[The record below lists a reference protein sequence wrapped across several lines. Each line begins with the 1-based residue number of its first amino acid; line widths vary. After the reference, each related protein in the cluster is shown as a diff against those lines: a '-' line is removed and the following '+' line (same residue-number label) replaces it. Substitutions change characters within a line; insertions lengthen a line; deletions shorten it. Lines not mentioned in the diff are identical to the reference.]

1 MPVIDRSV
9 TTAADP
15 QAVWAY
21 LSDFTTTTEWDPG
34 TVRTVR
40 VSSDGG
46 TGTTYENTSRFMG
59 RETRLTYVVVAASA
73 PSRIQLR
80 AENDQLTATDTIT
93 FTPAG
98 TGTLVQ
104 YRAELVFKGWLRRLD
119 PLLGLPV
126 LGYPFKRLGDDAQRG
141 MERALARL

>member
-40 VSSDGG
+40 VSGDGG
-46 TGTTYENTSRFMG
+46 IGTTYENTSRFMG

-73 PSRIQLR
+73 PSRIKLR

-93 FTPAG
+93 FTPMG
-98 TGTLVQ
+98 TGTGVQ
-104 YRAELVFKGWLRRLD
+104 YRAELVFKG
-119 PLLGLPV
+119 
-126 LGYPFKRLGDDAQRG
+126 
-141 MERALARL
+141 